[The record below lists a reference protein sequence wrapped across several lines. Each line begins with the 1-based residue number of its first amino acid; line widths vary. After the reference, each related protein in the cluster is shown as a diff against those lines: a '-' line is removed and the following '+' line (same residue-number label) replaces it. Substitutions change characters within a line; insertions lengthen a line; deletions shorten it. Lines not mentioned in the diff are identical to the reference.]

1 MKPGDLSRPIQ
12 NGSAALRVKSALG
25 TPLAFASA
33 ALAGGLVALVL
44 WLSIAEAPL
53 GGEPVAKLE
62 LQPARNA
69 ADIASDGAGLGM
81 RNQLNPEDNVDYVP
95 TEPKTTAATDG
106 RQDPLDEQFDQLMAS
121 GGQIIDSL
129 PTAPLAGLSEQ
140 GANGSLPKISSAGK
154 TPAQAYA
161 RPISRAQAD
170 PNTAK
175 IAILVG
181 GMGLSVSG
189 TSIAI
194 NRLPAD
200 VSLAFAPYSKSLQKW
215 VHKAR
220 QNGHEVMMQLPME
233 PFDYPD
239 NDPGPH
245 TLLST
250 LPPPDN
256 VRRLEW
262 LLSRFTGY
270 FGVTNY
276 MGAKFTSST
285 DALRPVFR
293 QLNRRG
299 LVYMEDGSSA
309 RSHSQ
314 KIARDVKL
322 KATSADLIIDSD
334 PNVDAIKRA
343 LKQLETIALERG
355 IAIGVASGLPV
366 TVEQITEWTATL
378 KEKGIQLVPVSAT
391 ITLRHNMS

>member
-1 MKPGDLSRPIQ
+1 MTPGDLTRPIE
-12 NGSAALRVKSALG
+12 SHTAARGVRNALS

-33 ALAGGLVALVL
+33 ALGGGLVALVL
-44 WLSIAEAPL
+44 WLSVAEAPL
-53 GGEPVAKLE
+53 GGEPVAKIE
-62 LQPARNA
+62 LAPIQNA
-69 ADIASDGAGLGM
+69 ADVASDGTALGM
-81 RNQLNPEDNVDYVP
+81 RNRLNPEDNVDYKP
-95 TEPKTTAATDG
+95 PQKPAEDDG
-106 RQDPLDEQFDQLMAS
+106 KPDPLDQQFDTLASS
-121 GGQIIDSL
+121 GGQIADSL
-129 PTAPLAGLSEQ
+129 RVAPVAGLSEQ
-140 GANGSLPKISSAGK
+140 GPNGLLPKISAGGK
-154 TPAQAYA
+154 TPAKIYA

-170 PNTAK
+170 PDTAK

-200 VSLAFAPYSKSLQKW
+200 ITLAFAPYSKALQKW
-215 VHKAR
+215 VGKAR
-220 QNGHEVMMQLPME
+220 QNGHEVMLQLPME

-250 LPPPDN
+250 LTPPDN

-276 MGAKFTSST
+276 MGAKFTSSA

-299 LVYMEDGSSA
+299 LVYIEDGSSA
-309 RSHSQ
+309 RSSSP

-322 KATSADLIIDSD
+322 KATAADLTIDSD
-334 PNVDAIKRA
+334 PNVKAIAKA
-343 LKQLETIALERG
+343 LTKLETIALERG
-355 IAIGVASGLPV
+355 IAIGIASGLPV
-366 TVEQITEWTATL
+366 TVEQITEWARTL
-378 KEKGIQLVPVSAT
+378 EEKGIILVPVSAT
-391 ITLRHNMS
+391 ITLRQNTT